1 MQDVNQMR
9 SDALRNL
16 VPSAQFKKR
25 EKEPWRSVTFGK
37 VAGFSEGFSHE
48 CFSRFLNCANATKS
62 RNASQLSNLTINK
75 LYIIPVRR
83 RQ

>member
-48 CFSRFLNCANATKS
+48 CFSRSLNFANATKS
-62 RNASQLSNLTINK
+62 RNASQLLSLSINK
-75 LYIIPVRR
+75 LYILPVRR

>member
-16 VPSAQFKKR
+16 VPFAQFKKR
-25 EKEPWRSVTFGK
+25 EKEPWRSVTFSK
-37 VAGFSEGFSHE
+37 AVGFIEGLSHE

-62 RNASQLSNLTINK
+62 RNASQLLNLTINK
-75 LYIIPVRR
+75 LYILPVRR